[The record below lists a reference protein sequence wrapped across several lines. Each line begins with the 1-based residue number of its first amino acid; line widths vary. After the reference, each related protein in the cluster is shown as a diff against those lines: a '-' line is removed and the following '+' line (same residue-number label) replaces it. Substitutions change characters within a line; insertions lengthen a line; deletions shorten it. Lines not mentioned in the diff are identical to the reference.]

1 MRWWLMQH
9 MYAMC
14 WKDWNVN
21 DLKCF
26 LARFFSSCKK
36 NGRRWWCVHHEVCI
50 IDWGH
55 HPLLTP
61 RTSSC
66 WISSTA
72 SSWAMTSINKSM
84 LQLMLHVQWLHLLH
98 TQTSL
103 GQMFKLVLGNF
114 LTSPLSHSHQ
124 DGAKQHRNS
133 QSVQQQ
139 ILDPT
144 QLLPFQTRNVKWV
157 QDFFLFL

>member
-98 TQTSL
+98 TQTSI

-114 LTSPLSHSHQ
+114 LTSPLSLILIKTERSSIET
-124 DGAKQHRNS
+124 RN
-133 QSVQQQ
+133 QSSSKF
-139 ILDPT
+139 LT
-144 QLLPFQTRNVKWV
+144 QLNFYHFKHEM
-157 QDFFLFL
+157 